1 MTFIVKETM
10 SRSFGVVTEI
20 MIDVWL
26 FLLIFLGYF
35 LFSLIILFLSI
46 SYTQVTSYNMLLNG
60 HINILP
66 FSK

>member
-1 MTFIVKETM
+1 M

-20 MIDVWL
+20 KIDVWL